1 LVCEEGLGNRKW
13 NLGIL
18 EEGIIPMTSVAHL
31 NRKPRPSNGFSTIE
45 LAVTLG
51 IILVVTAIAIP
62 SFLNTY
68 RMYQL
73 SDAASRVAGILKST
87 RLEAIRRNT
96 PVPCMITQTAAIPP
110 LTRIWTDS
118 NKDSAEDPGDARV
131 HLTDAVNLIGAG
143 SVPGTG
149 ALAAAVGAQ
158 TLTTPPLANATINF
172 DQRGAGNVNAV
183 YSLYIANSNA
193 LDIGYRALILFPSGS
208 IQIWQADGQGNWRF
222 LK

>member
-1 LVCEEGLGNRKW
+1 MANAV
-13 NLGIL
+13 
-18 EEGIIPMTSVAHL
+18 HL
-31 NRKPRPSNGFSTIE
+31 DRRQRLTNGFTTIE

-51 IILVVTAIAIP
+51 IILVVTAVAIP

-73 SDAASRVAGILKST
+73 SDAASQVAGILKST

-96 PVPCMITQTAAIPP
+96 TVPCMITQTAAIPP

-131 HLTDAVNLIGAG
+131 HLTGAVNLIDAG
-143 SVPGTG
+143 SVPGTA
-149 ALAAAVGAQ
+149 ALAAAVGTQ
-158 TLTTPPLANATINF
+158 TLTTFQLANATINF

-183 YSLYIANSNA
+183 YALYIANSNA

-208 IQIWQADGQGNWRF
+208 LQIWQADGQGNWRF

>member
-1 LVCEEGLGNRKW
+1 
-13 NLGIL
+13 
-18 EEGIIPMTSVAHL
+18 MTSVVHL
-31 NRKPRPSNGFSTIE
+31 NRRPRPSNGFSTIE
-45 LAVTLG
+45 LTVTLG
-51 IILVVTAIAIP
+51 IILIVTAIAIP
-62 SFLNTY
+62 SFSNTY

-73 SDAASRVAGILKST
+73 SDAASQVAGILKST
-87 RLEAIRRNT
+87 RFEAIRRNT
-96 PVPCMITQTAAIPP
+96 TVPCMITQTAATPP

-118 NKDSAEDPGDARV
+118 NNDSTEDPGDARV
-131 HLTDAVNLIGAG
+131 HLTGAVNLIDAG
-143 SVPGTG
+143 SVPGTA

-183 YSLYIANSNA
+183 YALYIANSNA

>member
-1 LVCEEGLGNRKW
+1 MANAVH
-13 NLGIL
+13 L
-18 EEGIIPMTSVAHL
+18 ERRQHL
-31 NRKPRPSNGFSTIE
+31 THGFTTIE

-51 IILVVTAIAIP
+51 VILVVTAIAIP
-62 SFLNTY
+62 SFSNTY

-73 SDAASRVAGILKST
+73 SDAASQVAGILKST
-87 RLEAIRRNT
+87 RFEAIRRNT
-96 PVPCMITQTAAIPP
+96 TVACMITQTAAIPP

-118 NKDSAEDPGDARV
+118 NGDSAEDPGDNKV
-131 HLTDAVNLIGAG
+131 HLTGAVNLIDAG

-158 TLTTPPLANATINF
+158 TLTTFQLANATINF
-172 DQRGAGNVNAV
+172 DQRGAGNINAV
-183 YSLYIANSNA
+183 YALYIANSNA

>member
-1 LVCEEGLGNRKW
+1 MARVVHSKR
-13 NLGIL
+13 
-18 EEGIIPMTSVAHL
+18 
-31 NRKPRPSNGFSTIE
+31 RRRPTNGFTTIE
-45 LAVTLG
+45 LVVTLG

-73 SDAASRVAGILKST
+73 SDTASQVAGILKST

-96 PVPCMITQTAAIPP
+96 IVPCMITQTAAIPP

-131 HLTDAVNLIGAG
+131 HLTGAVNLIDAG

-158 TLTTPPLANATINF
+158 TLTTFQLANATINF
-172 DQRGAGNVNAV
+172 DQRGAGNINAV
-183 YSLYIANSNA
+183 YALYIANSNA
-193 LDIGYRALILFPSGS
+193 PEVGYRALILFPSGS

>member
-1 LVCEEGLGNRKW
+1 MANAVY
-13 NLGIL
+13 L
-18 EEGIIPMTSVAHL
+18 ERRQRLT
-31 NRKPRPSNGFSTIE
+31 NGFTTIE
-45 LAVTLG
+45 LAITLG
-51 IILVVTAIAIP
+51 IILVVTAVAIP

-73 SDAASRVAGILKST
+73 SDAASQVAGILKST
-87 RLEAIRRNT
+87 RFEAIRRNT
-96 PVPCMITQTAAIPP
+96 PVKCMIAQTAAIPP

-118 NKDSAEDPGDARV
+118 NNDNAEDPGDNKV
-131 HLTDAVNLIGAG
+131 HLTGAVNLIDSG

-149 ALAAAVGAQ
+149 ALATAAGAQ
-158 TLTTPPLANATINF
+158 LTTLPLALTAINF

-183 YSLYIANSNA
+183 YALYIANSNA
-193 LDIGYRALILFPSGS
+193 LDIGYRALIMFPSGS

>member
-1 LVCEEGLGNRKW
+1 MGKDVIAMANAVQLKRRQRL
-13 NLGIL
+13 
-18 EEGIIPMTSVAHL
+18 T
-31 NRKPRPSNGFSTIE
+31 NGFTTIE
-45 LAVTLG
+45 LAITLG
-51 IILVVTAIAIP
+51 IILVVTAVAIP

-73 SDAASRVAGILKST
+73 SDAASQVAGILKST

-96 PVPCMITQTAAIPP
+96 TLGCMITQTAAIPP

-131 HLTDAVNLIGAG
+131 HLTGAVNLIGAG

-149 ALAAAVGAQ
+149 ALATAVGAQ
-158 TLTTPPLANATINF
+158 LTTPPLANTTINF

-183 YSLYIANSNA
+183 YALYIANSNA